1 MPDPKTSESVLPD
14 AQCRFLLTGFVSCR
28 DDPLVRSCTRRGS
41 LVVRSVPR
49 TSLAHTSLARLS
61 QQPSTVSICRHPSAV
76 RQPSG
81 SRRSRMPARLRPT
94 IVHSVLLPSPADSA
108 PQASLDECMI
118 ELEGRRGKI
127 RIQLKGS
134 GTAHLAELTRKFW
147 DLAS

>member
-41 LVVRSVPR
+41 LVVRNRQGKEAIPNELWSAAIALACANGVNR
-49 TSLAHTSLARLS
+49 TAAGLHLDGGKLKRLMVAAKAAPKKCA
-61 QQPSTVSICRHPSAV
+61 QATFVE
-76 RQPSG
+76 
-81 SRRSRMPARLRPT
+81 LT
-94 IVHSVLLPSPADSA
+94 A

-127 RIQLKGS
+127 RIQ
-134 GTAHLAELTRKFW
+134 
-147 DLAS
+147 

>member
-1 MPDPKTSESVLPD
+1 MAGRITRSLTIEEVRGRFEQWRRNRQGKEAIPNELWSAAIALACANGVNRTAAGLHLDGGKLKRLMVAAKAAPKKC
-14 AQCRFLLTGFVSCR
+14 AQATFVE
-28 DDPLVRSCTRRGS
+28 L
-41 LVVRSVPR
+41 
-49 TSLAHTSLARLS
+49 
-61 QQPSTVSICRHPSAV
+61 I
-76 RQPSG
+76 
-81 SRRSRMPARLRPT
+81 
-94 IVHSVLLPSPADSA
+94 A